1 MIKANI
7 PDSRALET
15 LLPTSTACLVPLLM
29 CITSE
34 VSSDS
39 SLFPILISQG
49 LAQCLVQDVQPLII
63 AITTIY

>member
-7 PDSRALET
+7 PDSRAQET
-15 LLPTSTACLVPLLM
+15 HLPTSSACLVPLLM

-39 SLFPILISQG
+39 PLFPILISQG
-49 LAQCLVQDVQPLII
+49 LAQCLAQDVQPLII